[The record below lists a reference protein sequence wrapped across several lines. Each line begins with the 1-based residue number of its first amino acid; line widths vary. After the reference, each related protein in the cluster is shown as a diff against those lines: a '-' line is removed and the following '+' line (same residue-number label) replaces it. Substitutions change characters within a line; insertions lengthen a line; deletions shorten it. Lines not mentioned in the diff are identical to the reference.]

1 MEFFN
6 VSIHDVTKS
15 SLSKVKRI
23 KELLMEEGIEKITY
37 LLIPNYHRGE
47 TITEIKEEIQELVSN
62 GEPVLHGYTHKGK
75 EYFKLSPMKLFTSN
89 EGEFISFSEE
99 ELKKRLRKGKKILE
113 EIGIRPKG
121 FIPPAWLIKK
131 STIKTLKEE
140 GFEFAT
146 NRYFVFN
153 LKNEQKQFS
162 PVVTFSCR
170 EPIQWLSKELFLL
183 QTDLYAR
190 FLKAVRIAIHPCDI
204 DNTEKVNLIK
214 KAINDL
220 KAVGQEKFLN
230 EIAKG
235 GQND

>member
-1 MEFFN
+1 MESFN

-37 LLIPNYHRGE
+37 LLIPNYHEKE
-47 TITEIKEEIQELVSN
+47 TLTEVREEIKEVISD

-89 EGEFISFSEE
+89 EGEFVSFEE
-99 ELKKRLRKGKKILE
+99 KELKERIRKGKKMLE
-113 EIGIRPKG
+113 KLGINPKG
-121 FIPPAWLIKK
+121 FIPPAWLIRK
-131 STIKTLKEE
+131 TTLKTLKEE

-146 NRYFVFN
+146 NRYFIFN
-153 LKNEQKQFS
+153 LKINQKLFS

-190 FLKAVRIAIHPCDI
+190 FLKAVRVAIHPCDI
-204 DNTEKVNLIK
+204 DDNEKVNLIK
-214 KAINDL
+214 KAVNDL
-220 KAVGQEKFLN
+220 RSSGKQKFLN
-230 EIAKG
+230 EIVKG
-235 GQND
+235 GRR